1 MEQIDEVEQLV
12 EMPYGT
18 IARDPRGIVWV
29 RTPSKDEYT
38 HWRGT
43 NGASAHSIRLLDEG
57 PVDVLWH
64 PDQEKIEPAP
74 TVRVQIRTSGDQDS
88 EIARRMAAVPRTG
101 DYVPDQKGENRQVM
115 DVYWS
120 TGGQPTVVL
129 RRSII

>member
-1 MEQIDEVEQLV
+1 
-12 EMPYGT
+12 
-18 IARDPRGIVWV
+18 
-29 RTPSKDEYT
+29 
-38 HWRGT
+38 
-43 NGASAHSIRLLDEG
+43 
-57 PVDVLWH
+57 LWH

-88 EIARRMAAVPRTG
+88 EISRRMAAVPRTG

-120 TGGQPTVVL
+120 TGGRPTVVL